1 MVFAQLIIQHEIKSV
16 ISKSVCGCEMCATDT
31 WNMQL
36 DTHASIAMYQVYNN
50 PNLPS

>member
-1 MVFAQLIIQHEIKSV
+1 MVFAHLLIQHEIIPV
-16 ISKSVCGCEMCATDT
+16 ISTSVCGCEMCATDA

-50 PNLPS
+50 LNLLS

>member
-1 MVFAQLIIQHEIKSV
+1 MW
-16 ISKSVCGCEMCATDT
+16 CEMCATDA

-36 DTHASIAMYQVYNN
+36 DMHASFAMYQVYNI